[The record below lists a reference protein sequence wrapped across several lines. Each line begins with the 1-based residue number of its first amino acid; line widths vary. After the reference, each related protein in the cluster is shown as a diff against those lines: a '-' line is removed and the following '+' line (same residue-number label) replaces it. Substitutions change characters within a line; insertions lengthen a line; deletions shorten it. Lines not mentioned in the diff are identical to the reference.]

1 MALAMAAVL
10 GKFVL
15 PNQFFTRIVRAASER
30 ERETGTKK
38 KCFRNEKI
46 NGKSSDCLLILY

>member
-30 ERETGTKK
+30 ERDWDQKK
-38 KCFRNEKI
+38 VF
-46 NGKSSDCLLILY
+46 